1 MEDIGERRVHNMCLC
16 SLISLALGVCILMFI
31 GVQTDPLMNFSI
43 VCLILAVGALA
54 GIMIT
59 RPPDSTKQIYAKL
72 PQSVAYIQA

>member
-1 MEDIGERRVHNMCLC
+1 
-16 SLISLALGVCILMFI
+16 MFI